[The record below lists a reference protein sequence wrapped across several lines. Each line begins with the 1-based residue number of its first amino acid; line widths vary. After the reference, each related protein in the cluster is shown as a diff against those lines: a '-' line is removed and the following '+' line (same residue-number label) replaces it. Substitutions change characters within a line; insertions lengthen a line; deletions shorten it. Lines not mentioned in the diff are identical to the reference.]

1 MDFLSFSPWS
11 FSPKN
16 SPPTSAEKTLGNSRR
31 VMLTLR
37 SSCASFLTALDK
49 PGRVKGVGWMDGRM
63 DGCFW
68 YDHYLCIIEWGL
80 PLMGVISHWWMEDA
94 KMLHTGV
101 NTGFNES
108 LVVRT

>member
-1 MDFLSFSPWS
+1 
-11 FSPKN
+11 
-16 SPPTSAEKTLGNSRR
+16 
-31 VMLTLR
+31 
-37 SSCASFLTALDK
+37 
-49 PGRVKGVGWMDGRM
+49 MDGRM